1 MCIRDSAGTVSVTPV
16 TAPQITLPELNFEI
30 ERPDL
35 SGLAAM
41 QQKMSDIKSQYS
53 DLQKTVAALMPQ
65 LETMQKQMQTITDN
79 KAVVE
84 QNLGAMQKL
93 TAGVAQLDAGDVYKR
108 QLTKSILA
116 NIFFCLRPS
125 ISTARKKEAAL
136 STGSILSL
144 VSPPHRSSLLL
155 TRPPDRF
162 WMSFMLHRHP
172 PTALRTRCV

>member
-1 MCIRDSAGTVSVTPV
+1 MISVLFPDAACFTYDLCGKFQSPS
-16 TAPQITLPELNFEI
+16 PEWMHLTRNLVNFELMVVTEGTLFI
-30 ERPDL
+30 ADER
-35 SGLAAM
+35 
-41 QQKMSDIKSQYS
+41 
-53 DLQKTVAALMPQ
+53 
-65 LETMQKQMQTITDN
+65 
-79 KAVVE
+79 
-84 QNLGAMQKL
+84 
-93 TAGVAQLDAGDVYKR
+93 
-108 QLTKSILA
+108 LA

-172 PTALRTRCV
+172 PTALRTSLPPSFHPTTPKRYASRARERFRPRTASSSS

>member
-1 MCIRDSAGTVSVTPV
+1 MISVLFPDAACFTYDLCGKFQSPS
-16 TAPQITLPELNFEI
+16 PEWMHLTRNLVNFELMVVTEGTLFI
-30 ERPDL
+30 AD
-35 SGLAAM
+35 AA
-41 QQKMSDIKSQYS
+41 
-53 DLQKTVAALMPQ
+53 
-65 LETMQKQMQTITDN
+65 
-79 KAVVE
+79 
-84 QNLGAMQKL
+84 
-93 TAGVAQLDAGDVYKR
+93 
-108 QLTKSILA
+108 LTKSILA

-172 PTALRTRCV
+172 PTALRTSLPPSFHPTTPKRYASRARERFRPRTASSSS